1 MQRLILTPR
10 QAQQLDAVLAQIA
23 ARAAEV
29 RAELARLGEREFAR
43 RYETGPRQPAFFR

>member
-1 MQRLILTPR
+1 MQRFVPTLR
-10 QAQQLDAVLAQIA
+10 QAQEYAAMLAKIE

>member
-1 MQRLILTPR
+1 MQSITFTTR
-10 QAQQLDAVLAQIA
+10 QAQEYAAMLAKIE

-29 RAELARLGEREFAR
+29 RAELARLGEREFTR

>member
-1 MQRLILTPR
+1 MQSITFTTR
-10 QAQQLDAVLAQIA
+10 QAQEYAVMLAKIE

-29 RAELARLGEREFAR
+29 RAELARLGEREFTR